1 MWKYICEIFGQK
13 IFTQTH
19 TSWKGKCARI
29 PAKSDKIIFF
39 SQLSSPQGVKF
50 VFFFLILITKLIAK
64 IIFASWRAWSCIC
77 MIESMFA
84 VHRNR
89 ITLKNFYLNL
99 SFIKLLRIRAKRCQT
114 FLSLTR
120 FTSKTLGGVNS
131 FRAQMHYATLNLSLV
146 EKRRF
151 HNTSL
156 NQDENFHTELIQGSI
171 KSSWN
176 VLCRPE
182 NVPNSISVV
191 FHFSC
196 IQISFF
202 GDT

>member
-19 TSWKGKCARI
+19 TSWKGKCART

-114 FLSLTR
+114 FLSLKYKIHKQNFGR
-120 FTSKTLGGVNS
+120 SQFVSCANALCNS
-131 FRAQMHYATLNLSLV
+131 QFISRGKETIRQYIAESRRELSHRIDPRINKKLV
-146 EKRRF
+146 KCF
-151 HNTSL
+151 M
-156 NQDENFHTELIQGSI
+156 
-171 KSSWN
+171 SSWK
-176 VLCRPE
+176 R
-182 NVPNSISVV
+182 SK
-191 FHFSC
+191 
-196 IQISFF
+196 
-202 GDT
+202 